1 MPTISLRVP
10 DEEFAIFK
18 SFARHSNTSVSEMIR
33 QAVLERIETEYDLS
47 ILPNT
52 RNKRNLANSI
62 HVRSASCGMS
72 LAYEL
77 CGSDN

>member
-33 QAVLERIETEYDLS
+33 QTVLERIETEYDLS
-47 ILPNT
+47 IF
-52 RNKRNLANSI
+52 AE
-62 HVRSASCGMS
+62 
-72 LAYEL
+72 YEEQKESGEL
-77 CGSDN
+77 DTCPISELWDELGI